1 MERLN
6 EIQSK
11 MYQEFMK
18 QKGEKPYVFNN
29 EEYGYGMSI
38 EQIDIIT
45 VFPEDSTV
53 CLRGEIYDEEDPEMY
68 YEDGEE
74 PPEEGYLPKPCVI
87 CFEEK
92 LFAKFI
98 DEYYKV
104 VIETCKKHNENGII
118 VQIDKWNLGT
128 GEIKIYSRRDKKDIF
143 VPIFYAVEYRFDNMD
158 EN

>member
-38 EQIDIIT
+38 EQID
-45 VFPEDSTV
+45 
-53 CLRGEIYDEEDPEMY
+53 
-68 YEDGEE
+68 
-74 PPEEGYLPKPCVI
+74 
-87 CFEEK
+87 
-92 LFAKFI
+92 
-98 DEYYKV
+98 
-104 VIETCKKHNENGII
+104 
-118 VQIDKWNLGT
+118 KWNLGT